1 MYMPGIL
8 MPWAAAAAWWWGK
21 AERPAGKPGTPDE
34 GGKGVRIRAWSE
46 SDWVKLWLKYCSI
59 GLNCK

>member
-34 GGKGVRIRAWSE
+34 GGKGR
-46 SDWVKLWLKYCSI
+46 K
-59 GLNCK
+59 N